1 MRIRAGCILIE
12 DNRIALIER
21 HRAGRHYFTFPGGG
35 VDKGESHEAAAMREM
50 QEELGLHVR
59 VIRKVAEV
67 LFNGNPQPYFL
78 VKTEA
83 GEFGTG
89 TGKEFGEYD
98 PTRGTYHPMWMPI
111 AEILEK
117 NVVPR
122 DLAKLVQRSAEEGWP
137 DEMIVIFES
146 STG

>member
-67 LFNGNPQPYFL
+67 HFNGNLQPYFL
-78 VKTEA
+78 VETIA
-83 GEFGTG
+83 GEFGSG
-89 TGKEFGEYD
+89 TGEEFGEYD
-98 PTRGTYHPMWMPI
+98 PFHGTYHPLWMPI
-111 AEILEK
+111 AEILEN

-122 DLAKLVQRSAEEGWP
+122 QLAEIVHRSASTGWP